1 MEQNISENL
10 CYALDYLQKVID
22 QRLAHYFA
30 KETPAASF
38 SIPALSFPKDDGSSF
53 TRFVRQSGMKTEEL
67 IVLLLALV
75 PHVAPS
81 FLDSLIGK
89 YLPNGGNFP
98 SFGGVKGKNHRGM
111 LPTGETALFVLAG
124 EDISA
129 RMNVEA
135 ILSSTHFFANERI
148 LSLEEL
154 PTGEPRMSGKL
165 VLDSDYL
172 NWLTSGYMY
181 LPKMSMMFPAQHLT
195 TKMTWDDLVLNRS
208 TLAQVKEL
216 QDWIEY
222 NDVLFYDWGME
233 KKLKLGYR
241 VLFHGPPG
249 TGKTLTATLL
259 GNETGKPV
267 FRIDL
272 SMVISKYIGETE
284 KNLSNLFDKAQNKNW
299 ILFFDEADALFGKRT
314 SVKDAHDRYANQE
327 VAYLLQRIEDY
338 PGLTI
343 LASNFKSNID
353 DAFLRRFNAIIY
365 FPMPQYEER
374 LTLWQKAFPE
384 QVHFAQDVNFEQLAK
399 QYPLSGSHIMNI
411 VHYVCLQSLVKKTT
425 LVTQASVV
433 QGIQREIAKE
443 GKMG

>member
-1 MEQNISENL
+1 MISDTL
-10 CYALDYLQKVID
+10 ISD
-22 QRLAHYFA
+22 
-30 KETPAASF
+30 T
-38 SIPALSFPKDDGSSF
+38 LSTAVTSAPHRQSVLGLGSS
-53 TRFVRQSGMKTEEL
+53 R
-67 IVLLLALV
+67 VLTSSPYLTFLTDLNLALLALTSLKKSCFSLS
-75 PHVAPS
+75 VA
-81 FLDSLIGK
+81 LKHLA
-89 YLPNGGNFP
+89 
-98 SFGGVKGKNHRGM
+98 M
-111 LPTGETALFVLAG
+111 L
-124 EDISA
+124 
-129 RMNVEA
+129 
-135 ILSSTHFFANERI
+135 
-148 LSLEEL
+148 
-154 PTGEPRMSGKL
+154 
-165 VLDSDYL
+165 
-172 NWLTSGYMY
+172 
-181 LPKMSMMFPAQHLT
+181 
-195 TKMTWDDLVLNRS
+195 
-208 TLAQVKEL
+208 
-216 QDWIEY
+216 
-222 NDVLFYDWGME
+222 
-233 KKLKLGYR
+233 
-241 VLFHGPPG
+241 PPG